1 MSLFFCRL
9 ELNFCVLSEDRLPIR
24 KEHCRYLPVYT
35 ARVKRGWGG
44 GGGGG
49 DGGGGCGGRE
59 GVGCGGW
66 GKGGGCRIDNSQSV
80 LIPNVNRTINC
91 IKHKTQILIS
101 ATKRRIAFIL
111 KCYVCVD
118 SVIDNLP

>member
-1 MSLFFCRL
+1 MGG
-9 ELNFCVLSEDRLPIR
+9 E
-24 KEHCRYLPVYT
+24 
-35 ARVKRGWGG
+35 G

-49 DGGGGCGGRE
+49 DGGRVWGKGR
-59 GVGCGGW
+59 GRVWGW
-66 GKGGGCRIDNSQSV
+66 GKGGGCRIGNSQSV

>member
-1 MSLFFCRL
+1 MKIDC
-9 ELNFCVLSEDRLPIR
+9 LSTKRALPIFTGIYR
-24 KEHCRYLPVYT
+24 SSEAWVG
-35 ARVKRGWGG
+35 RGGAG
-44 GGGGG
+44 VGM
-49 DGGGGCGGRE
+49 GGGCGGRE
-59 GVGCGGW
+59 GGGCGGR

-80 LIPNVNRTINC
+80 LILNVTRTINC
-91 IKHKTQILIS
+91 IKHKTKILIS

>member
-1 MSLFFCRL
+1 MG
-9 ELNFCVLSEDRLPIR
+9 
-24 KEHCRYLPVYT
+24 
-35 ARVKRGWGG
+35 RGGAG
-44 GGGGG
+44 VGM
-49 DGGGGCGGRE
+49 GGGCGGRE
-59 GVGCGGW
+59 GGGCGGREGGGCGGREGGRCGGL

-91 IKHKTQILIS
+91 IKHKTKILIS
-101 ATKRRIAFIL
+101 ATKRRIAFVL